1 MYSRCIRMYFLIALV
16 LLLVTRA
23 FSSEENIALGK
34 PTWQEHPWPDPRYYS
49 GDNAVDGLYTD
60 RSLPGDQCSMS
71 ANYQYT
77 ATWRV
82 DLGNV
87 FSISHINI
95 YYTTDNQPIPTE
107 YARRMAG
114 FYLYVSNTTLKET
127 GHLCFHENQTKQ
139 KMILEDISINCSVSG
154 RYVIYYNERRRN
166 VKYPGFYS
174 KYAYNEL
181 CEVEVYGCNVSIH
194 NEDIGKNRC
203 PKNCQEGQCD
213 INTGHCLKCILGLQG
228 PLCDQNC
235 KDNDCPDPCDTDCV
249 NQSCHQRTGNCFS
262 KINITNKSIMTTSDA
277 EKIGPTIIFIACG
290 IVAAVIIII
299 IAIVGI
305 VLYKRI
311 KTTKGE
317 QEETKRRKNNIT
329 ESTTKNTFPNFTSY
343 SSHTSVN
350 IDIEDSLAQP
360 EFSKSPST
368 HGEGTKNFSQIIEL
382 SGEDVD
388 IDEKIHD
395 ENPYGDLYINE
406 KPIPDIAVD
415 NLGNIIEENSRNE
428 DDCFKKN
435 YSTLLYGE
443 RYPCEIGKL
452 PENITKNRFKT
463 TFPYDHSRIKLAN
476 KESDYINANYIDGFR
491 QENCYIAT
499 QGPTQNTVGDFWL
512 MVWQEHVEQIVM
524 LTNLMEGPKSKCFQY
539 WPDLEETMVCDMFT
553 LHTDTERHYACYSI
567 RKLRLTY
574 NEEQNESRTI
584 TQYHYTAWPD
594 HGTPDPLCL
603 LMFHNH
609 VTRTK
614 LGQLKVPTLVHCSAG
629 IGRTGT
635 YIAIDALYEEGQQKS
650 KINIAEYVRKMREK
664 RMNMV
669 QTYEQYKTIFLTLH
683 EMFKAPV
690 GVQTANDYL
699 KSQSAKSNH
708 PAYVSSLREE
718 FQRLLSIRHQYSEID
733 FKMALQYKS
742 LSTSILPL
750 DKYVVFL
757 PSSVPKRGN
766 YINAIFLPS
775 LTCQNAFIATH
786 YPTTGDSVDFIRL
799 ITDYESNV
807 VVCMDSLCYVEFAN
821 EWLPTAT
828 ESKTVSP
835 YTIKQQQELSTGFKC
850 RKLEISK
857 EKSSD
862 EVWVVEIIEPNG
874 VLSQDNPETTSQIL
888 GLVSFVQNVKT
899 DNPVTV
905 VSRDGAALCGVF
917 CAVYN
922 LIQQLTMDEEI
933 DVFSVVRLLQ
943 TRRPELCS
951 TMEEYIMVHDSLM
964 KFLDKNK

>member
-1 MYSRCIRMYFLIALV
+1 
-16 LLLVTRA
+16 
-23 FSSEENIALGK
+23 
-34 PTWQEHPWPDPRYYS
+34 
-49 GDNAVDGLYTD
+49 
-60 RSLPGDQCSMS
+60 MS
-71 ANYQYT
+71 ADDQHT
-77 ATWRV
+77 AEWRV

-95 YYTTDNQPIPTE
+95 YYITDNQPMPTVF
-107 YARRMAG
+107 ARRMAG
-114 FYLYVSNTTLKET
+114 FYLYVSNTTSKDT
-127 GHLCFHENQTKQ
+127 GHLCFHEKQTKQ
-139 KMILEDISINCSVSG
+139 EMIIEDISINCSVSG
-154 RYVIYYNERRRN
+154 RYVIYYNERREN
-166 VKYPGFYS
+166 ITYPVFYS

-194 NEDIGKNRC
+194 NEEIGKNRC
-203 PKNCQEGQCD
+203 AKNCQEGRCD
-213 INTGHCLKCILGLQG
+213 INTGHCLKCILGYQE
-228 PLCDQNC
+228 PLCDQAC
-235 KDNDCPDPCDTDCV
+235 KDNDCTDPCDTDCV

-262 KINITNKSIMTTSDA
+262 KINITNKSILTTSDT
-277 EKIGPTIIFIACG
+277 EKIGPSIIFIACG

-299 IAIVGI
+299 IAIVAI
-305 VLYKRI
+305 VLYKRT
-311 KTTKGE
+311 KTTRGE
-317 QEETKRRKNNIT
+317 QEETKRRKEKKT
-329 ESTTKNTFPNFTSY
+329 ESTTKNTFPNSRLY
-343 SSHTSVN
+343 SSHTRVN
-350 IDIEDSLAQP
+350 NDIEDSLAQP
-360 EFSKSPST
+360 EFSKSLST
-368 HGEGTKNFSQIIEL
+368 HGEDTKNFSQSIDL

-388 IDEKIHD
+388 IGEKIHD

-415 NLGNIIEENSRNE
+415 NLGNVIEENSRNE

-463 TFPYDHSRIKLAN
+463 TFP
-476 KESDYINANYIDGFR
+476 
-491 QENCYIAT
+491 C
-499 QGPTQNTVGDFWL
+499 PTQNTVGDFWL

-635 YIAIDALYEEGQQKS
+635 FIAIDALYEEGQQKS

-690 GVQTANDYL
+690 DVHTRNDYL
-699 KSQSAKSNH
+699 KSQSAKSNY

-718 FQRLLSIRHQYSEID
+718 FQRLLSIRHQYSEND

-799 ITDYESNV
+799 ITDYESKV
-807 VVCMDSLCYVEFAN
+807 VVCMDPLCHVEFAN

-835 YTIKQQQELSTGFKC
+835 YTIKQQQELPTGFKC

-862 EVWVVEIIEPNG
+862 EVWVVEIIDPNSI
-874 VLSQDNPETTSQIL
+874 LSQDNPQTTSQIL
-888 GLVSFVQNVKT
+888 GLVSFVQNVKA
-899 DNPVTV
+899 DNPVIV

-951 TMEEYIMVHDSLM
+951 TLDDYTMVHDALM
-964 KFLDKNK
+964 RFLDKNK

>member
-1 MYSRCIRMYFLIALV
+1 MYRMYFLIALV

-23 FSSEENIALGK
+23 FGSENIALDK
-34 PTWQEHPWPDPRYYS
+34 PTWQEHPWSDPRYYS

-60 RSLPGDQCSMS
+60 RSLTGEVP
-71 ANYQYT
+71 NE
-77 ATWRV
+77 
-82 DLGNV
+82 N
-87 FSISHINI
+87 
-95 YYTTDNQPIPTE
+95 
-107 YARRMAG
+107 ARRMAG

-139 KMILEDISINCSVSG
+139 EMILEDISINCSVSG

-174 KYAYNEL
+174 MYAYNEL
-181 CEVEVYGCNVSIH
+181 CEVEVYGSNVSIH
-194 NEDIGKNRC
+194 NEEIGKNRC

-228 PLCDQNC
+228 PLCDQTC
-235 KDNDCPDPCDTDCV
+235 KDNDCTDPCDTDCV
-249 NQSCHQRTGNCFS
+249 NQSCTQRTGNCFS
-262 KINITNKSIMTTSDA
+262 KINITNKSIMKTSDA
-277 EKIGPTIIFIACG
+277 EKIGPTIIFITCG

-305 VLYKRI
+305 VLYKRT
-311 KTTKGE
+311 KTTTGE
-317 QEETKRRKNNIT
+317 QEETKRRMNNIT
-329 ESTTKNTFPNFTSY
+329 ESTTKNTFPNSRLY
-343 SSHTSVN
+343 SSHTCVN

-368 HGEGTKNFSQIIEL
+368 HGEDTKNFSQSIEL

-395 ENPYGDLYINE
+395 ENPYGDLYVNE
-406 KPIPDIAVD
+406 KPIPDIAVE
-415 NLGNIIEENSRNE
+415 NLGNVIEENSRNE

-476 KESDYINANYIDGFR
+476 KESDYINANYIDGVR
-491 QENCYIAT
+491 QENRYIAT

-512 MVWQEHVEQIVM
+512 LVWQEHVEQIVM

-539 WPDLEETMVCDMFT
+539 WPDLEETMDRDMFT

-690 GVQTANDYL
+690 GVHTRNDYL

-708 PAYVSSLREE
+708 PAYVSSLRKE
-718 FQRLLSIRHQYSEID
+718 FQRLLSIRHQYSEND

-742 LSTSILPL
+742 FSTSILPL

-766 YINAIFLPS
+766 YINAISLPS

-799 ITDYESNV
+799 ITDYESKV
-807 VVCMDSLCYVEFAN
+807 VVCMDPICHVEFAN

-828 ESKTVSP
+828 ESKTASP
-835 YTIKQQQELSTGFKC
+835 YTIKEQEELPTGFKC

-862 EVWVVEIIEPNG
+862 GVWVVEIIEPIS

-922 LIQQLTMDEEI
+922 LIQQLTIDEEI

-951 TMEEYIMVHDSLM
+951 TMEEYIMVHDALM